1 MGKLPNPESESEEN
15 DSDYGEDM
23 LEMIEEDDLEFIK
36 NAITSKSYNIFNK
49 VRYTGT
55 SAPKPKKRKLNDED
69 SDLENEYEDQTA
81 DDVPMKNLL
90 PIKTKQGIV
99 RQQIE
104 DKSAEASESEEEEE
118 VDENEAVEAEEN
130 QEEQYDFVDDKI
142 DISKPISAAQLLVER
157 NKVLKQKKLHI
168 GTLSAGV
175 LENPEEKVTNL
186 RTLIQLMDDNAPE
199 VYFTVRK
206 LATVSLLE
214 VFKDVLPSYEIKKID
229 SEGVK
234 CWFFY

>member
-1 MGKLPNPESESEEN
+1 
-15 DSDYGEDM
+15 
-23 LEMIEEDDLEFIK
+23 
-36 NAITSKSYNIFNK
+36 
-49 VRYTGT
+49 
-55 SAPKPKKRKLNDED
+55 
-69 SDLENEYEDQTA
+69 
-81 DDVPMKNLL
+81 
-90 PIKTKQGIV
+90 
-99 RQQIE
+99 
-104 DKSAEASESEEEEE
+104 
-118 VDENEAVEAEEN
+118 
-130 QEEQYDFVDDKI
+130 
-142 DISKPISAAQLLVER
+142 LLVER